1 MIQRIQTVWL
11 LLIALA
17 MTFLVFLP
25 VAEDQKA
32 EFCGI
37 PYCLLFKIICGLTG
51 ALSLITLFLYKNR
64 TLQFKLCFGIL
75 FLLIVS
81 FITIF
86 DWPVKVIDIIIP
98 FLAIPLSMLLNIL
111 AMRAIRK
118 DENLV
123 RSLNRLR

>member
-11 LLIALA
+11 LLIALVMA
-17 MTFLVFLP
+17 FLVYLP

-37 PYCLLFKIICGLTG
+37 SYSLILKIVSGFV
-51 ALSLITLFLYKNR
+51 AVLSLITLFLYKKR
-64 TLQFKLCFGIL
+64 SLQFKLCFGIL

-86 DWPVKVIDIIIP
+86 DWPIKAINIIIP
-98 FLAIPLSMLLNIL
+98 FFAIPISIVLSVLAIK
-111 AMRAIRK
+111 AIRK
-118 DENLV
+118 DEKLV